1 MTLLAIEDLAVTY
14 ATEDGPVTAVRDVSL
29 TVAEGETVA
38 LVGESGS
45 GKSQTALATLGLLA
59 DNATATGRVRLDG
72 QDLLG
77 AGDRALNRV
86 RGRTATIVFQEPMTS
101 LDPLLTVGTQI
112 AEPIRRH
119 QGLGR
124 RAARARALELMRLVR
139 LPEPERR
146 IDAWPHA
153 LSGGQRQRV
162 MIAMALA
169 NEPRLLI
176 ADEPTTALD
185 VTIQAEILTLLAQL
199 QKKLGMAILFIT
211 HDLTI
216 VEAFADRVY
225 VMRKG

>member
-101 LDPLLTVGTQI
+101 LDPLLSVGTQI

-162 MIAMALA
+162 MIA
-169 NEPRLLI
+169 
-176 ADEPTTALD
+176 
-185 VTIQAEILTLLAQL
+185 
-199 QKKLGMAILFIT
+199 
-211 HDLTI
+211 
-216 VEAFADRVY
+216 
-225 VMRKG
+225 